1 MKKKVFALIDC
12 NAFYVS
18 CERVFNPKLNNK
30 PVVALSNNDGCI
42 IARSK
47 EAKALGIKMGV
58 PLFKV
63 KDIVERENVIV
74 FSSNYTL
81 YADMSRRVMNIISE
95 FTPSIEVYSIDEAF
109 IELTNM
115 NVDYESYARHMRKV
129 ILQYTGIPVS
139 IGIASTKTLT
149 KVANHI
155 AKDDESLEGVCSL
168 IQHENLDQV
177 LEDTNVADV
186 WGVGRQLSK
195 KLIANGIFNAKLL
208 KNCEDAWVRKM
219 MSVNGLKTVSELREI
234 SCLDLE
240 ETSATRKSCCT
251 TRSFGKPLINLED
264 IEQAVTTFARRAT
277 ERIRGENLI
286 ASTVSVFLR
295 TNPFDR
301 NRYYSNSSTTTLSY
315 PTYDTVQ
322 IVKTALQLTKIIFRE
337 NYKYKKAGVLL
348 SGFYEKGTE
357 TKDLFSEARYRSP
370 KLMSAVDQI
379 NERYGSDTIQIATE
393 CQMGKWKQKRKNCT
407 QSYTTQL
414 DNVLLILIFR

>member
-95 FTPSIEVYSIDEAF
+95 FAPSIEVYSIDEAF

-115 NVDYESYARHMRKV
+115 NVDYESYVRQMRKV

-139 IGIASTKTLT
+139 IGVASTKTLT

-168 IQHENLDQV
+168 VKHENLDQV

-251 TRSFGKPLINLED
+251 TRSFGKPLVNLDD

-277 ERIRGENLI
+277 ERIRGENLT

-315 PTYDTVQ
+315 PTYDTMQ

-393 CQMGKWKQKRKNCT
+393 CQIGKWKQKRRNCT

-414 DNVLLILIFR
+414 DNVLLI

>member
-1 MKKKVFALIDC
+1 MKKKIFALIDC

-63 KDIVERENVIV
+63 KDIVERENVTV

-95 FTPSIEVYSIDEAF
+95 FAPSIEVYSIDEAF

-115 NVDYESYARHMRKV
+115 NVDYESYVRQMRKV

-168 IQHENLDQV
+168 IQHKNLDQV

-251 TRSFGKPLINLED
+251 TRSFGKPLVNLDD

-277 ERIRGENLI
+277 ERIRGENLT

-315 PTYDTVQ
+315 PTYDTMQ

-393 CQMGKWKQKRKNCT
+393 CQIGKWKQKRKNCT

-414 DNVLLILIFR
+414 DNVLLI

>member
-115 NVDYESYARHMRKV
+115 NVDYESYVRQMRKV

-177 LEDTNVADV
+177 LEDTNVSDV

-251 TRSFGKPLINLED
+251 TRSFGKPLVNLDD

-277 ERIRGENLI
+277 ERIRDENLI

-414 DNVLLILIFR
+414 DNVLLI

>member
-277 ERIRGENLI
+277 ERIRSENLI

-322 IVKTALQLTKIIFRE
+322 IVKIALQLTKIIFRE

-393 CQMGKWKQKRKNCT
+393 CQMGKWEQKRKNCT

-414 DNVLLILIFR
+414 DNVLLI

>member
-1 MKKKVFALIDC
+1 MKKKIFALIDC

-95 FTPSIEVYSIDEAF
+95 FAPSIEVYSIDEAF

-115 NVDYESYARHMRKV
+115 NVDYESYVRQMRKV

-139 IGIASTKTLT
+139 IGVASTKTLT

-168 IQHENLDQV
+168 VKHENLDQV

-251 TRSFGKPLINLED
+251 TRSFGKPLVNLDD

-277 ERIRGENLI
+277 ERIRGENLT

-315 PTYDTVQ
+315 PTYDTMQ

-393 CQMGKWKQKRKNCT
+393 CQIGKWKQKRKNCT

-414 DNVLLILIFR
+414 DNVLLI

>member
-414 DNVLLILIFR
+414 DKVLLV

>member
-322 IVKTALQLTKIIFRE
+322 IVKIALQLTKIIFRE

-348 SGFYEKGTE
+348 SGLYEKGTE

-414 DNVLLILIFR
+414 DNVLLI

>member
-251 TRSFGKPLINLED
+251 TRSFGKPLVNLDD

-277 ERIRGENLI
+277 ERIRGENLT

-393 CQMGKWKQKRKNCT
+393 CQIGKWKQKRKNCT

-414 DNVLLILIFR
+414 DNVLLI

>member
-1 MKKKVFALIDC
+1 MKKKIFALIDC

-63 KDIVERENVIV
+63 KDIVEKENVIV

-95 FTPSIEVYSIDEAF
+95 FAPSIEVYSIDEAF

-115 NVDYESYARHMRKV
+115 NVDYESYVRQMRRV

-139 IGIASTKTLT
+139 IGVASTKTLT

-168 IQHENLDQV
+168 VKHENLDQV

-251 TRSFGKPLINLED
+251 TRSFGKPLVNLDD

-277 ERIRGENLI
+277 ERIRGENLT

-315 PTYDTVQ
+315 PTYDTMQ

-393 CQMGKWKQKRKNCT
+393 CQIGKWKQKRKNCT

-414 DNVLLILIFR
+414 DNVLLI

>member
-18 CERVFNPKLNNK
+18 CERVFNPRLNNR

-95 FTPSIEVYSIDEAF
+95 LAPSIEIYSIDEAF
-109 IELTNM
+109 IELTDM
-115 NVDYESYARHMRKV
+115 KIDYDSYARQMRKT

-155 AKDDESLEGVCSL
+155 AKDDETLEGVCSL
-168 IQHENLDQV
+168 VQHNNLDKV
-177 LEDTNVADV
+177 LEDTDV
-186 WGVGRQLSK
+186 SDIWGVGRQLSK
-195 KLIANGIFNAKLL
+195 KLITNGVFNAKLL
-208 KNCEDAWVRKM
+208 KNCHNEWIRKI

-251 TRSFGKPLINLED
+251 TRSFGSPLVRLED

-295 TNPFDR
+295 TNPFDKSH
-301 NRYYSNSSTTTLSY
+301 YYSNSSMITLSY
-315 PTYDTVQ
+315 PTYDTMQ
-322 IVKTALQLTKIIFRE
+322 IVKAALKLTKTLFRE

-348 SGFYEKGTE
+348 SGFSKQGTE
-357 TKDLFSEARYRSP
+357 TKDLFSEAKHSSS
-370 KLMSAVDQI
+370 KLMSTVDQI
-379 NERYGSDTIQIATE
+379 NQRYGSDTIQIATE
-393 CQMGKWKQKRKNCT
+393 GQLGRWKQKRKNCT

-414 DNVLLILIFR
+414 DKVLLV

>member
-109 IELTNM
+109 IELTYM

-322 IVKTALQLTKIIFRE
+322 IVKIALQLTKIIFRE

-414 DNVLLILIFR
+414 DNVLLI

>member
-1 MKKKVFALIDC
+1 MKKKIFALIDC

-63 KDIVERENVIV
+63 KDIVEKENVIV

-95 FTPSIEVYSIDEAF
+95 FAPSIEVYSIDEAF

-115 NVDYESYARHMRKV
+115 NVDYESYVRQMRKV

-168 IQHENLDQV
+168 IQYKNLDQV

-251 TRSFGKPLINLED
+251 TRSFGKPLVNLDD

-277 ERIRGENLI
+277 ERIRGENLT

-315 PTYDTVQ
+315 PTYDTMQ

-393 CQMGKWKQKRKNCT
+393 CQIGKWKQKRKNCT

-414 DNVLLILIFR
+414 DNVLLI

>member
-315 PTYDTVQ
+315 PTCDTVQ
-322 IVKTALQLTKIIFRE
+322 IVKIALQLTKIIFRE

-357 TKDLFSEARYRSP
+357 TKDLFSETRYRSP

-414 DNVLLILIFR
+414 DNVLLI

>member
-357 TKDLFSEARYRSP
+357 TKDLFSETRYRSP

-393 CQMGKWKQKRKNCT
+393 CQIGKWKQKRKNCT

-414 DNVLLILIFR
+414 DNVLLI

>member
-95 FTPSIEVYSIDEAF
+95 LTPSIEVYSIDEAF

-414 DNVLLILIFR
+414 DNVLLI

>member
-95 FTPSIEVYSIDEAF
+95 FTPSIEVYSIDEEF

-322 IVKTALQLTKIIFRE
+322 IVKIALQLTKIIFRE

-414 DNVLLILIFR
+414 DNVLLI

>member
-1 MKKKVFALIDC
+1 MKKKIFALIDC

-63 KDIVERENVIV
+63 KDIVEKENVIV

-95 FTPSIEVYSIDEAF
+95 FAPSIEVYSIDEAF

-115 NVDYESYARHMRKV
+115 NVDYESYVRQMRKV

-168 IQHENLDQV
+168 IQYKNLDQV
-177 LEDTNVADV
+177 LEDTNIADV

-251 TRSFGKPLINLED
+251 TRSFGKPLVNLDD

-277 ERIRGENLI
+277 ERIRGENLT

-315 PTYDTVQ
+315 PTYDTMQ

-393 CQMGKWKQKRKNCT
+393 CQIGKWKQKRKNCT

-414 DNVLLILIFR
+414 DNVLLI

>member
-18 CERVFNPKLNNK
+18 CERVFSPKLNNK

-322 IVKTALQLTKIIFRE
+322 IVKIALQLTKIIFRE

-348 SGFYEKGTE
+348 SGLYEKGTE
-357 TKDLFSEARYRSP
+357 TKDLFSETRYRSP

-414 DNVLLILIFR
+414 DNVLLI

>member
-251 TRSFGKPLINLED
+251 TRSFGKSLINLED

-414 DNVLLILIFR
+414 DNVLLI

>member
-115 NVDYESYARHMRKV
+115 NVDYESYAHHMRKV

-322 IVKTALQLTKIIFRE
+322 IVKIALQLTKIIFRE

-348 SGFYEKGTE
+348 SGLYEKGTE
-357 TKDLFSEARYRSP
+357 TKDLFSETRYRSP

-414 DNVLLILIFR
+414 DNVLLI

>member
-1 MKKKVFALIDC
+1 MKKKIFALIDC

-18 CERVFNPKLNNK
+18 CERVFNPKLNNR

-414 DNVLLILIFR
+414 DNVLLI

>member
-301 NRYYSNSSTTTLSY
+301 NRYYSNSSTTTLSC

-407 QSYTTQL
+407 QSYTSQL
-414 DNVLLILIFR
+414 DKVLLV

>member
-1 MKKKVFALIDC
+1 MKKKIFALIDC

-95 FTPSIEVYSIDEAF
+95 FAPSIEVYSIDEAF

-115 NVDYESYARHMRKV
+115 NVDYEPYVRQMRKV

-168 IQHENLDQV
+168 IQHKNLDQV

-234 SCLDLE
+234 SCLNLE

-277 ERIRGENLI
+277 ERIRGENLT

-301 NRYYSNSSTTTLSY
+301 NCYYSNSSTTTLSY
-315 PTYDTVQ
+315 PTYDTIQ

-348 SGFYEKGTE
+348 SGFYEKGSE

-414 DNVLLILIFR
+414 DNVLLI

>member
-81 YADMSRRVMNIISE
+81 YADMSRRVMNIVSE
-95 FTPSIEVYSIDEAF
+95 FAPSIEVYSIDEAF

-414 DNVLLILIFR
+414 DNVLLI

>member
-1 MKKKVFALIDC
+1 MKKKIFALIDC

-95 FTPSIEVYSIDEAF
+95 FAPSIEVYSIDEAF

-115 NVDYESYARHMRKV
+115 NVDYESYVRQMRKV

-139 IGIASTKTLT
+139 IGVASTKTLT

-168 IQHENLDQV
+168 VKHENLDQV
-177 LEDTNVADV
+177 LEDTNVADI

-251 TRSFGKPLINLED
+251 TRSFGKPLVNLDD

-277 ERIRGENLI
+277 ERIRGENLT

-315 PTYDTVQ
+315 PTYDTMQ
-322 IVKTALQLTKIIFRE
+322 IVKIALQLTKIIFRE

-357 TKDLFSEARYRSP
+357 AKDLFSEARYRSP

-393 CQMGKWKQKRKNCT
+393 CQIGKWKQKRKNCT

-414 DNVLLILIFR
+414 DNVLLI

>member
-1 MKKKVFALIDC
+1 MKKKVLALIDC

-208 KNCEDAWVRKM
+208 KNCEDTWVRKM

-414 DNVLLILIFR
+414 DNVLLI

>member
-95 FTPSIEVYSIDEAF
+95 FAPSIEVYSIDEAF

-115 NVDYESYARHMRKV
+115 NVDYESYVRQMRKV

-251 TRSFGKPLINLED
+251 TRSFGKPLVNLDD

-277 ERIRGENLI
+277 ERIRGENLT

-315 PTYDTVQ
+315 PTYDTMQ

-414 DNVLLILIFR
+414 DNVLLI

>member
-95 FTPSIEVYSIDEAF
+95 FAPSIEVYSIDEAF

-115 NVDYESYARHMRKV
+115 NVDYESYVRQMRKV

-139 IGIASTKTLT
+139 IGVASTKTLT

-168 IQHENLDQV
+168 VKHENLDQV
-177 LEDTNVADV
+177 LEDTNVVDV

-251 TRSFGKPLINLED
+251 TRSFGKPLVNLDD

-277 ERIRGENLI
+277 ERIRGENLT

-315 PTYDTVQ
+315 PTYDTMQ

-393 CQMGKWKQKRKNCT
+393 CQIGKWKQKRKNCT

-414 DNVLLILIFR
+414 DNVLLI

>member
-47 EAKALGIKMGV
+47 EAKDLGIKMGV

-95 FTPSIEVYSIDEAF
+95 FAPSIEVYSIDEAF

-115 NVDYESYARHMRKV
+115 NVDYESYVRQMRKV

-139 IGIASTKTLT
+139 IGVASTKTLT

-168 IQHENLDQV
+168 VKYKNLDQV

-251 TRSFGKPLINLED
+251 TRSFGKPLINFED

-277 ERIRGENLI
+277 ERIRGENLT

-322 IVKTALQLTKIIFRE
+322 IVKIALQLTKIIFRE

-414 DNVLLILIFR
+414 DNVLLI